1 MVRAM
6 GYFDGAGILWLSS
19 KQMSNLPAATDWICP
34 SCQHANS
41 PLEYCPVCGE
51 RRLNPHRLTLMG
63 IAEQAMESLF
73 HGDARIPRTLKALV
87 SRPGRITQAWAHG
100 ERRGWMAP
108 FQLFLFLNVVF
119 FLVQA
124 ASGISVLF
132 TPLDKHLHNMAY
144 APVAQK
150 LMDSHLDRHGGTVA
164 QLTPSFEHQEKINAK
179 LLVLAMVPAL
189 ALVLRLTFP
198 SRRGLG
204 AIHVVF
210 ALHFYAYLM
219 ICVSLLYLLAAAPA
233 GLLIHRFGTSI
244 SSSIGNA
251 LSLLEIALVVIYLW
265 PALGRVYSLTRFS
278 RFASV
283 VLLTAA
289 IWPILMTY
297 RLLVY
302 WVTLHE
308 I

>member
-1 MVRAM
+1 
-6 GYFDGAGILWLSS
+6 
-19 KQMSNLPAATDWICP
+19 MSNSPTATDWICP

-87 SRPGRITQAWAHG
+87 FWPGRVTQAWAHG

-108 FQLFLFLNVVF
+108 FQLFLFLNVCF
-119 FLVQA
+119 FLVQS

-132 TPLDKHLHNMAY
+132 TPLDKHLHDMAY

-150 LMDSHLDRHGGTVA
+150 LMNSHLARYGGTVA
-164 QLTPSFEHQEKINAK
+164 QLTTSFEHQEKINAK

-189 ALVLRLTFP
+189 ALVLRLAIP
-198 SRRGLG
+198 LRRGLG
-204 AIHVVF
+204 AVHVVF

-219 ICVSLLYLLAAAPA
+219 ICVSLLYLLVAAPA
-233 GLLIHRFGTSI
+233 GLLMHRFGTSI
-244 SSSIGNA
+244 STSIGDA
-251 LSLLEIALVVIYLW
+251 LSLFEIILVVIYLW
-265 PALGRVYSLTRFS
+265 PALWRVYLLS
-278 RFASV
+278 RFRRFATV
-283 VLLTAA
+283 VLLTGA

-297 RLLVY
+297 RLLVF